1 MASRAVRVGMAGPSR
16 NRRSVVEDK
25 GLNDGEKTIRWR
37 GGVLTLTLLLV
48 LSLLAEAFVPLVST
62 AAPKADKDASISRF
76 EPQRHKNDKK
86 DRLKLR
92 GVDAQIV
99 GGTIAPPGKFPF
111 MAGVVEVT
119 DEGEFLICGGSLID
133 PSFVLTAAHC
143 VTDEF
148 GVPFPAEDF
157 EVIAGEENLL
167 NLTDENFR
175 EVVDIVVHPGWD
187 PQDPEAPLDN
197 DVAVM
202 ELDGAFPGSIA
213 QPIRFVGSG
222 QTSLD
227 GPGRE
232 AVVAGWGQTS
242 ANPQSGSD
250 QLREATLEL
259 VSGGTCGDIFSE
271 FDSSIM
277 LCATA
282 PNRDTCFGDSG
293 GPLVVKEQVGTKK
306 KKRKKGKHRKH
317 KKKRIPIFES
327 VQSGIVSF
335 GSEECDTA
343 GAYTRLTAPG
353 INDFIVDAIN
363 P

>member
-1 MASRAVRVGMAGPSR
+1 MAASLRGRTPIFEG
-16 NRRSVVEDK
+16 K
-25 GLNDGEKTIRWR
+25 GLSDSDTTTRWR
-37 GGVLTLTLLLV
+37 SAILILTLILA
-48 LSLLAEAFVPLVST
+48 LSLVAEALAPMFAT
-62 AAPKADKDASISRF
+62 AAPKADQDASISRV
-76 EPQRHKNDKK
+76 EHKQQKRDKK

-143 VTDEF
+143 VTNEF
-148 GVPFPAEDF
+148 GDPFPAEDF

-259 VSGGTCGDIFSE
+259 VSGGTCSDIFSE

-317 KKKRIPIFES
+317 KKKRKPIFES

-335 GSEECDTA
+335 GSDLCDTA

-353 INDFIVDAIN
+353 INDFVVETVN
-363 P
+363 S